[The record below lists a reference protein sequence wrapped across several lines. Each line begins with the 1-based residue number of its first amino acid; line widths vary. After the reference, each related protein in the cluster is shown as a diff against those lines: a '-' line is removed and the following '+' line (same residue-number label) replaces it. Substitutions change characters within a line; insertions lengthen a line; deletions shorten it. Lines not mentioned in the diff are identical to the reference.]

1 MYYDALKTFV
11 TVVEEKNFTKAAQ
24 KLRISQPSVSL
35 HIKNLEQEFQTVLL
49 NRSPKQLTVT
59 PTGDM
64 LYHRSKQIIRLY
76 EQAKQD
82 IYEHHHLARGKLTIG
97 ASFTIGEYV
106 LPQILAEFH
115 QLYPHVDIEVV
126 IDNTEAIASH
136 VRLFHVDIGLIEGQ
150 TNDKEL
156 TVETFLED
164 ELYIVAP
171 LDHPFAK
178 KKDVTIDQLQNETWI
193 TREEGSGT
201 GEYLQHVLK
210 SNGLKA
216 RTFVTFS
223 SNQAIKEAVIH
234 GMGLSVLSKYVLQ
247 RGSIGGELAVISVR
261 GMDFKRKFSYVESP
275 MTGGNKNKELFV
287 ELLRKERKDA
297 SPQ

>member
-1 MYYDALKTFV
+1 MKSYASINSIALVIVGRSNPTTTIFSTF
-11 TVVEEKNFTKAAQ
+11 
-24 KLRISQPSVSL
+24 SL
-35 HIKNLEQEFQTVLL
+35 FALSITCSK
-49 NRSPKQLTVT
+49 SS
-59 PTGDM
+59 
-64 LYHRSKQIIRLY
+64 LY
-76 EQAKQD
+76 
-82 IYEHHHLARGKLTIG
+82 
-97 ASFTIGEYV
+97 
-106 LPQILAEFH
+106 
-115 QLYPHVDIEVV
+115 
-126 IDNTEAIASH
+126 
-136 VRLFHVDIGLIEGQ
+136 
-150 TNDKEL
+150 
-156 TVETFLED
+156 
-164 ELYIVAP
+164 LYIVAP

-275 MTGGNKNKELFV
+275 MTGGNKNKELLV